1 MSWLY
6 RFGFAK
12 FYDVRDSELCIR
24 GFHRLEYEVGFAR
37 VSDPGVNSSRR
48 ANLWQESFNSR
59 LKAEGDTEST
69 NLYMSNLPKALTE
82 MV

>member
-1 MSWLY
+1 MLC

-37 VSDPGVNSSRR
+37 VSGPDDMSHPL
-48 ANLWQESFNSR
+48 ANFFQESFNSR

-69 NLYMSNLPKALTE
+69 NLYMSNLPKALSE